1 MLSTIINPSLSP
13 TAAGVHVAPA
23 LVLPDAVLDVGAEPR
38 VGGAVHVV
46 AGQRRAHAEVAAA
59 AAPEY
64 LKLYLPNNTRI

>member
-1 MLSTIINPSLSP
+1 M
-13 TAAGVHVAPA
+13 APA

-64 LKLYLPNNTRI
+64 LQLNGTFY

>member
-1 MLSTIINPSLSP
+1 MATDVNNQSTKTSLSP

-59 AAPEY
+59 AAPDY
-64 LKLYLPNNTRI
+64 LQLYFEK